1 MGREERISQ
10 GTAQHLPPSL
20 TQPRAFERVHVP
32 GAADR
37 GRRREGT
44 RRSGTPRRERRLHRC
59 SSAGVPSPLEH
70 RHPRTRLSGQRFGHR
85 SRRAGRLPLPRRA
98 RLPSAPPPLFLFPKP
113 PPGAEAAPGTGVRP
127 PARARDGGA
136 SGQGPPRRV
145 LPCPEVS
152 RGLGAVSEVPFGGAD
167 AVLVRFVWSPCNA
180 SAAGFAEATDCKT
193 APGYPRFQPRT
204 GQDGL
209 GCTGGAFP
217 GHRDTVLAPKPT
229 DWMGDRQ
236 TVSRSWGS
244 PKRGCRE
251 ERLVTALILLQVSAV
266 TLKNAFCCFLQKP
279 KSCSWFPA
287 GPELGGIASLVL
299 LRASR
304 AGTRTGAAVLQVTQT
319 RTAFLPKQSVLLC
332 RVPLRALSVH
342 VPDPTASQPLGF
354 CREPTSDCRQT
365 QRCLLAEMFPG
376 CRSCRRHA
384 ACALAAPQSS
394 AACRA

>member
-1 MGREERISQ
+1 M
-10 GTAQHLPPSL
+10 
-20 TQPRAFERVHVP
+20 
-32 GAADR
+32 
-37 GRRREGT
+37 
-44 RRSGTPRRERRLHRC
+44 
-59 SSAGVPSPLEH
+59 
-70 RHPRTRLSGQRFGHR
+70 
-85 SRRAGRLPLPRRA
+85 
-98 RLPSAPPPLFLFPKP
+98 
-113 PPGAEAAPGTGVRP
+113 
-127 PARARDGGA
+127 
-136 SGQGPPRRV
+136 
-145 LPCPEVS
+145 LPCPEGS

-251 ERLVTALILLQVSAV
+251 ERLVTALILVSIRRHDESQKEPETPRAAPPVFPCLAFSRVFSGSQLQVSAV

-319 RTAFLPKQSVLLC
+319 RTAFL
-332 RVPLRALSVH
+332 
-342 VPDPTASQPLGF
+342 
-354 CREPTSDCRQT
+354 
-365 QRCLLAEMFPG
+365 
-376 CRSCRRHA
+376 
-384 ACALAAPQSS
+384 
-394 AACRA
+394 